1 MNILNDFQR
10 RQLPPLFI
18 VIKKMVLQNIQPC
31 WIKRILMILFKW
43 RIKIMIEFPDNHPDF
58 TFRTEKGIH
67 SKSYVHLFLIK

>member
-1 MNILNDFQR
+1 MNILNDFYR
-10 RQLPPLFI
+10 RRLPPIFI
-18 VIKKMVLQNIQPC
+18 IREIVLQNIQPC

-67 SKSYVHLFLIK
+67 SKSYVHLSLIK